1 MTEETVLVRPP
12 SSRLADGIVTHI
24 DRVEVDLALASE
36 QWQRYVAVWADAGWQ
51 IVELPG
57 LDDFPDGVFVE
68 DTMSLFGDIAVI
80 ARSGAPERRGEAA
93 SARAAIDAIG
103 LSSVAIEAPG
113 TLDGGDV
120 LKVGS
125 TVYVGRGGRT
135 NAEGIRQLRAA
146 LAPMGARVVA
156 VPVSKVL
163 HLKSAVTAL
172 PDHTIVG
179 YPPLVDDP
187 GFFPSFRAVPEPSGA
202 HVVLLGDD
210 RVLMAADAPRTA
222 ELYSDLGFDPVVVD
236 VSEFEKL
243 EACVTCLSVRVRRP
257 PLQS

>member
-1 MTEETVLVRPP
+1 MTPGTVLVRPP
-12 SSRLADGIVTHI
+12 SPRLAACIVTHI
-24 DRVEVDLALASE
+24 DRVDVDVALAVE
-36 QWQRYVAVWADAGWQ
+36 QWRRYVAVWADAGWRV
-51 IVELPG
+51 VELPG
-57 LDDFPDGVFVE
+57 LEDCPDGVFVE
-68 DTMSLFGDIAVI
+68 DTMTVFDDIAVI
-80 ARSGAPERRGEAA
+80 ARSGAPARRGEAA
-93 SARAAIDAIG
+93 SARAAIEAAG

-113 TLDGGDV
+113 TMDGGDV

-135 NAEGIRQLRAA
+135 NAEGIHQLRDA
-146 LAPMGARVVA
+146 LAPRGARVVA

-172 PDHTIVG
+172 PDQTIVG

-187 GFFPSFRAVPEPSGA
+187 AFFPSFRAVPEPSGA

-210 RVLMAADAPRTA
+210 RVLMAADAPRSA
-222 ELYSDLGFDPVVVD
+222 ALYADLGFDPVVVD

-243 EACVTCLSVRVRRP
+243 EACVTCLSIRVRRP